1 MKLYYFETPNGRKA
15 CAVAKLLDSPVEW
28 VRINL
33 ANAEQKTDDFLAVN
47 PNGRIPALVDGD
59 VNLWESQAIMCY
71 LARKAGSDI
80 WPDDERQIDIIKWF
94 NWDTAHFSRHA
105 ATLVWENVIKGFFG
119 LGDSDAAAVE
129 SAIQQFNQFAPVL
142 DQHLAKHDYAVGDK
156 LTVADFSLGAFL
168 PNYEAAKIPLNDY
181 PNIKRWHERLM
192 EIPAWKD
199 PFPG

>member
-15 CAVAKLLDSPVEW
+15 CAVAKHLNSPVEW

-33 ANAEQKTDDFLAVN
+33 ANAEQKADSFLAVN

-59 VNLWESQAIMCY
+59 VKLWESQAIMCY

-80 WPDDERQIDIIKWF
+80 WPSDERQVGVITWF
-94 NWDTAHFSRHA
+94 NWDTAHFSRYA
-105 ATLVWENVIKGFFG
+105 GSLVWENVIKGFFG
-119 LGDSDAAAVE
+119 LGDPDAAAVAQATK
-129 SAIQQFNQFAPVL
+129 SFNQFARVL
-142 DQHLAKHDYAVGDK
+142 DAHLATNKFAAGDK

-168 PNYEAAKIPLNDY
+168 PNYEAAKIPVDDY
-181 PNIKRWHERLM
+181 PNIKRWHEDLM

-199 PFPG
+199 PFPA